1 MAGSVRARIREMQV
15 EIRDNPLEAKRGAV
29 LLTTLTALWGD
40 VLAEVRAAEGE
51 YRTVLLEALATDEA
65 ANRAK
70 IRAQGTPQYARVR
83 EAKDTERL
91 CLELIRSLKK
101 FLTLQAEEMRL
112 SK

>member
-1 MAGSVRARIREMQV
+1 MAESVRLMIRRIQAEV
-15 EIRDNPLEAKRGAV
+15 RDTELLPVRGAE
-29 LLTTLTALWGD
+29 LLTRLTALYGNVLDELRAADLAYND
-40 VLAEVRAAEGE
+40 VLV
-51 YRTVLLEALATDEA
+51 EALNSDEA

-70 IRAQGTPQYARVR
+70 IRAQATPQYQRAR